1 MGEVVAGMDWT
12 TASCSV
18 SPNGKGSSRVLCDA
32 RRVVFP
38 RWSCAIPRSAL
49 AFEVVSCPSPGD
61 PPGKATDPAVSM
73 TCPMLACGGP
83 GFLSYLGAHQSCR
96 SPGSQP
102 PFFILG
108 AVWISITIQPLPRD
122 HSRPHGPPERSMVL
136 PLSSSPLSLSTSG
149 TEARGGTP
157 PRAGDWALV

>member
-18 SPNGKGSSRVLCDA
+18 SPSGKGSSRVLCDV

-49 AFEVVSCPSPGD
+49 AFEAVSCPSPGD
-61 PPGKATDPAVSM
+61 PSGKAADPAVSM
-73 TCPMLACGGP
+73 TCPMLACRGP
-83 GFLSYLGAHQSCR
+83 GFLPYLGAHQSCR

-108 AVWISITIQPLPRD
+108 VLWISITIQPLPQD
-122 HSRPHGPPERSMVL
+122 HSRP
-136 PLSSSPLSLSTSG
+136 
-149 TEARGGTP
+149 
-157 PRAGDWALV
+157 PRAPRAIHGVPTVLLPPAPFHFWD